1 MTTVRMFFAA
11 FALVLLA
18 GCADVAPTAPQDTPA
33 DFRGFLGSGN

>member
-1 MTTVRMFFAA
+1 MTKARLFFAA

-33 DFRGFLGSGN
+33 AFRGFLGSGN